1 LQIIAMACA
10 GAAVRAR
17 AGIVLARRSDMAAKR
32 SASERRPGAMN
43 TPVQARDDSSA
54 GAADIGTLR
63 PMAKADLDRVLAVEV
78 QAYGFPWSRGNFA
91 DSLAAGY
98 TAELLEQR
106 NCTLIGYYLGMPGVG
121 EMHLLN
127 LTVAPAFQGR
137 GFAHR
142 LMDRLEARAREL
154 GLTSLWLEVRASNA
168 RARALYGR
176 RGFTEVGVRRGYY
189 PAASSRREDA
199 VVMSRLLAGAHCDAT
214 ADATADDSAKD
225 GIRFGTREDAHGA
238 R

>member
-1 LQIIAMACA
+1 MACA

-32 SASERRPGAMN
+32 SAAERRPGAMN
-43 TPVQARDDSSA
+43 TPVQARNDSSA

-78 QAYGFPWSRGNFA
+78 QAYGFPWSRGNFV

-98 TAELLEQR
+98 TAELLEQHDGS
-106 NCTLIGYYLGMPGVG
+106 LLGYYLGMPGVG

-137 GFAHR
+137 GLAHR

-168 RARALYGR
+168 RARALYSR
-176 RGFTEVGVRRGYY
+176 RGFTEVGMRRGYY
-189 PAASSRREDA
+189 PAPSSRREDA
-199 VVMSRLLAGAHCDAT
+199 VVMSRSLEGTHRDAP
-214 ADATADDSAKD
+214 ADAMANGGMKD
-225 GIRFGTREDAHGA
+225 WNRAGTREDAHGA

>member
-1 LQIIAMACA
+1 M
-10 GAAVRAR
+10 G
-17 AGIVLARRSDMAAKR
+17 
-32 SASERRPGAMN
+32 
-43 TPVQARDDSSA
+43 TPMQARDMSSA
-54 GAADIGTLR
+54 GATDASMLR
-63 PMAKADLDRVLAVEV
+63 PMSATDLDRVLAVEV
-78 QAYGFPWSRGNFA
+78 QAYGFPWSRGNFI

-98 TAELLEQR
+98 TAELLEQA
-106 NCTLIGYYLGMPGVG
+106 NGTLLGYYLALPGVG

-137 GFAHR
+137 GLAHR

-176 RGFTEVGVRRGYY
+176 RGFAEVGVRRGYY
-189 PAASSRREDA
+189 PAPSSRREDA
-199 VVMSRLLAGAHCDAT
+199 VVMSRTLEDAHRNEPDAAAADGAVRERHRC
-214 ADATADDSAKD
+214 
-225 GIRFGTREDAHGA
+225 GVQEDAHGA

>member
-32 SASERRPGAMN
+32 SAAERRPGAMN
-43 TPVQARDDSSA
+43 TPVQARNDSSA

-78 QAYGFPWSRGNFA
+78 QAYGFPWSRGNFV

-98 TAELLEQR
+98 TAELLEQHDGS
-106 NCTLIGYYLGMPGVG
+106 LLGYYLGMPGVG

-137 GFAHR
+137 GLAHR

-168 RARALYGR
+168 RARALYSR
-176 RGFTEVGVRRGYY
+176 RGFTEVGMRRGYY
-189 PAASSRREDA
+189 PAPSSRREDA
-199 VVMSRLLAGAHCDAT
+199 VVMSRSLEGTHRDAP
-214 ADATADDSAKD
+214 ADAMANGGMKD
-225 GIRFGTREDAHGA
+225 WNRAGTREDAHGA

>member
-32 SASERRPGAMN
+32 SAAERRPGAMN
-43 TPVQARDDSSA
+43 TPVQARNDSSA
-54 GAADIGTLR
+54 GGADIGTLR

-78 QAYGFPWSRGNFA
+78 QAYGFPWSRGNFV

-98 TAELLEQR
+98 TAELLEQHDGS
-106 NCTLIGYYLGMPGVG
+106 LLGYYLGMPGVG

-137 GFAHR
+137 GLAHR

-168 RARALYGR
+168 RARALYSR
-176 RGFTEVGVRRGYY
+176 RGFTEVGMRRGYY
-189 PAASSRREDA
+189 PAPSSRREDA
-199 VVMSRLLAGAHCDAT
+199 VVMSRSLEGTHRDAP
-214 ADATADDSAKD
+214 ADAMANGGMKD
-225 GIRFGTREDAHGA
+225 WNRAGTREDAHGA